1 MEDMKRTIIDKGI
14 TEAEAIILAI
24 SLYQDNHDSDCIT
37 NLHKMVLLL
46 EGKFL
51 QGEREFEERQEYIDK
66 FISEHI
72 YGMEKCIYCNKC
84 IRVKIINILMKRW
97 HVFFVISQ
105 PIYDSS
111 FNTSKG
117 PVK

>member
-37 NLHKMVLLL
+37 NLHKMVLVF

-72 YGMEKCIYCNKC
+72 YGMEKCIYCNKWYSCEDHQYIDEEMAC
-84 IRVKIINILMKRW
+84 IFCYQSTYL
-97 HVFFVISQ
+97 
-105 PIYDSS
+105 
-111 FNTSKG
+111 
-117 PVK
+117 